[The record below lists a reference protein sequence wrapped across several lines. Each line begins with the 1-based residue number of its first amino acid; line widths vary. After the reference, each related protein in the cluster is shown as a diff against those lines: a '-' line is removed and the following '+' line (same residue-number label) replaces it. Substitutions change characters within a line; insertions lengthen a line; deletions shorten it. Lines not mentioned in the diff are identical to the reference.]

1 MLSKSFIF
9 LIALFLASGCGNRFV
24 KSPNH
29 NGLKSEKELMKPYKK
44 NGKWYYPKKVT
55 VGEKFQGIVSWYG
68 DEFHGKQT
76 ANGEIFNMYNLTA
89 AHTTLPMNTIL
100 LVRNLENN
108 KTVVVRVNDRGPFV
122 KNRILDLSK
131 EAGKKLGIIK
141 KGTAQAE
148 ITVIGYNGVR
158 DEKLLKIE
166 TTRLKPK
173 NTSEPTSKMVQ
184 KNTTSIKH
192 NIKTLPEQPEE
203 IKKSL
208 FSKPKIETTSSDEVD
223 IITEPD
229 EVIVLIED
237 VNVTKKIS
245 LEPQVDNILILPQEN
260 EKNNTVEI
268 IEEPTDS
275 NDTINMAKSDF
286 EEANESD
293 VLDEK
298 ITSLVIKPQVELPF
312 IQKNKIIKR
321 FYVQV
326 GSFRNRDGAERM
338 IYQYKEDLP
347 KSLKLIVKEE
357 NNFFKVWVAGFNSKE
372 EASEFNSKKDIFG
385 NSFLIIRSEKQ

>member
-1 MLSKSFIF
+1 M
-9 LIALFLASGCGNRFV
+9 
-24 KSPNH
+24 
-29 NGLKSEKELMKPYKK
+29 
-44 NGKWYYPKKVT
+44 
-55 VGEKFQGIVSWYG
+55 
-68 DEFHGKQT
+68 
-76 ANGEIFNMYNLTA
+76 
-89 AHTTLPMNTIL
+89 
-100 LVRNLENN
+100 
-108 KTVVVRVNDRGPFV
+108 
-122 KNRILDLSK
+122 
-131 EAGKKLGIIK
+131 
-141 KGTAQAE
+141 
-148 ITVIGYNGVR
+148 
-158 DEKLLKIE
+158 
-166 TTRLKPK
+166 
-173 NTSEPTSKMVQ
+173 
-184 KNTTSIKH
+184 
-192 NIKTLPEQPEE
+192 
-203 IKKSL
+203 
-208 FSKPKIETTSSDEVD
+208 
-223 IITEPD
+223 
-229 EVIVLIED
+229 LIED